1 MFENIL
7 FILLFLLMLG
17 VLITIHEL
25 GHFIAAK
32 MFNVYVF
39 EFAVGF
45 GPKVFRK
52 KFGETYYSLRALPLG
67 GYVAMLGEEDTI
79 PDEFVGK
86 IKIEDENVV
95 EVVETDV
102 GVEDDVLIVSPN
114 RSLLKIN
121 RGKKAV
127 IMSAGIFMNLVLGFL
142 LFVLANGAFQQKA
155 FLSTISVAESSL
167 ASTTYDLKDGD
178 QLDFVNHHIYH
189 KGHPDGELV
198 QEFGRTEID
207 GKTYFINYSF
217 TSFSLLEFG
226 GENMILINAE
236 ALDFTKED
244 PIQDVKRFIRE
255 PKQEDVIV
263 VEMNFTRGEEKLSK
277 DITFTTKANEAGA
290 YFYEGVG
297 FSFTLDR
304 YYNSFSDVFKL
315 SGRDFVNATTA
326 VARGL
331 KSLFTSGLDNL
342 SGPVGIYNISTQALT
357 DLGGSYYIRLWG
369 LISVNLALFNLLP
382 FPPLD
387 GWHLVVTGVE
397 AVTRREMNVKFKQ
410 IAQLVGAILLIL
422 LTVVILAKDIFFIG
436 AFL

>member
-1 MFENIL
+1 MFQSIL

-45 GPKVFRK
+45 GPKIFRK

-67 GYVAMLGEEDTI
+67 GYVAMLGEEDVI

-95 EVVETDV
+95 EVIESDVAVES
-102 GVEDDVLIVSPN
+102 DVLIVNPK

-142 LFVLANGAFQQKA
+142 LFVIANGAFQQKA
-155 FLSTISVAESSL
+155 FISTISVAESSL
-167 ASTTYDLKDGD
+167 ASTSYGLQDGD
-178 QLDFVNHHIYH
+178 QLTFINHQIYH

-207 GKTYFINYSF
+207 GKTYFVNYAF
-217 TSFSLLEFG
+217 TSFSVLEFG
-226 GENMILINAE
+226 GENMILINTE
-236 ALDFTKED
+236 ALDFTKTNV
-244 PIQDVKRFIRE
+244 IQDVTRFIRTPE
-255 PKQEDVIV
+255 KDESIV
-263 VEMNFTRGEEKLSK
+263 VSMNFIRGEDELNKN
-277 DITFTTKANEAGA
+277 ITFKTKVDEEGD

-297 FSFTLDR
+297 FSFTLEH
-304 YYNSFSDVFKL
+304 YYNSFGDVFKL
-315 SGRDFVNATTA
+315 SGRDFVNATTV

-357 DLGGSYYIRLWG
+357 ELGGSYYMRLWG

-387 GWHLVVTGVE
+387 GWHLIVTGVE
-397 AVTRREMNVKFKQ
+397 AATRREMNVKFKQ
-410 IAQLVGAILLIL
+410 IAQLIGAVLLIL

-436 AFL
+436 ALL